1 MKTKN
6 ITSESVAEWLATFY
20 KYDSKEE
27 YRIELQTMRCI
38 FEADNDPEFWS
49 EVCDKARQLINK

>member
-20 KYDSKEE
+20 KFDSKED
-27 YRIELQTMRCI
+27 YRIQLQAIRCM
-38 FEADNDPEFWS
+38 FGADSDPEFWN